1 MPHLISVNTF
11 IQLLQTTGNN
21 FSDFI
26 SNNINTFMELLPN
39 NTTHFPRNQT
49 ILTFSESL
57 FQIKQQKKKFFQSTY
72 HTIMTLSESYYQT
85 KLTYSALKSSSIH
98 TFTQLLP
105 NNNRH
110 FFWESEWTLE
120 QTKHSQ
126 TENSQLKMRK
136 VSIHTWNR

>member
-1 MPHLISVNTF
+1 
-11 IQLLQTTGNN
+11 
-21 FSDFI
+21 
-26 SNNINTFMELLPN
+26 
-39 NTTHFPRNQT
+39 
-49 ILTFSESL
+49 
-57 FQIKQQKKKFFQSTY
+57 
-72 HTIMTLSESYYQT
+72 MTLSESYYQT

-126 TENSQLKMRK
+126 TENSQWEKLVYTHETDNFAINYSGVYM
-136 VSIHTWNR
+136 IGY